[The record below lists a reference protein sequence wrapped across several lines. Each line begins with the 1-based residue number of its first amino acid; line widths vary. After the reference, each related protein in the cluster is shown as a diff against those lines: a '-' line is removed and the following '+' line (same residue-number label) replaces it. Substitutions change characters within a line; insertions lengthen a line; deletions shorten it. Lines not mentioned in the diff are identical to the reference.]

1 MANQKT
7 FNNAKK
13 TNQTKT
19 LYNSS
24 RLVLNQDIIHPK
36 QIGCIQLPD
45 ATLNKS
51 LRQPNLQVFRS
62 IEPCLEKDCKMQ
74 PPLPLFFSRMQYCSI
89 ILSPSCANQE
99 ATTHSLVYHHRSTTI
114 INCSRLLTILN
125 IIFNKKITKNQ

>member
-7 FNNAKK
+7 FDNAKK
-13 TNQTKT
+13 TNQTRT

-24 RLVLNQDIIHPK
+24 RLVLYQNIIHPK

-51 LRQPNLQVFRS
+51 LRQPNQKVFRS

-74 PPLPLFFSRMQYCSI
+74 PPLPLFFLRKQYLFYNSI
-89 ILSPSCANQE
+89 TFMREPRSDNTFLSVSPQVNN
-99 ATTHSLVYHHRSTTI
+99 HYY
-114 INCSRLLTILN
+114 NCSRLLTILN
-125 IIFNKKITKNQ
+125 IIFNIKLN

>member
-24 RLVLNQDIIHPK
+24 RLVLNQNIIHPK
-36 QIGCIQLPD
+36 LIGCIQLPV

-51 LRQPNLQVFRS
+51 LGQQNLQVFRS
-62 IEPCLEKDCKMQ
+62 IEPMSGE
-74 PPLPLFFSRMQYCSI
+74 
-89 ILSPSCANQE
+89 
-99 ATTHSLVYHHRSTTI
+99 
-114 INCSRLLTILN
+114 RLLNAAASALV
-125 IIFNKKITKNQ
+125 FLKDAVPVL

>member
-24 RLVLNQDIIHPK
+24 RLVLNQNIIHPK

-74 PPLPLFFSRMQYCSI
+74 PPLPLFFLRMEYLFYISI
-89 ILSPSCANQE
+89 TFMRDQE
-99 ATTHSLVYHHRSTTI
+99 ATTHSSVYHHRSTTI

-125 IIFNKKITKNQ
+125 VIFN

>member
-19 LYNSS
+19 LNNSS
-24 RLVLNQDIIHPK
+24 SLVLNQNIIHPK

-62 IEPCLEKDCKMQ
+62 IEPCMEKDCKMQ
-74 PPLPLFFSRMQYCSI
+74 PPLPLFFLRMQYLFYISI
-89 ILSPSCANQE
+89 NFMGEPSSYNTFFSVSPRVNN
-99 ATTHSLVYHHRSTTI
+99 HY
-114 INCSRLLTILN
+114 
-125 IIFNKKITKNQ
+125 